1 MNIQEEQKGGVCV
14 VRLNEARL
22 DSNCSSAL
30 KTELLRLIEN
40 EGVVNLLLDLTN
52 VDYIDSSGLGAL
64 LFGHRHLKG
73 NKGRLKLLHLG
84 QKVQTLIRIANLES
98 ILEGYDDEE
107 TALASF

>member
-1 MNIQEEQKGGVCV
+1 MNIQEEQKGGIHI

-22 DSNCSSAL
+22 DSNCSSTL

-40 EGVVNLLLDLTN
+40 EGAVNLLLDLAN

-73 NKGRLKLLHLG
+73 NKGRLKLLHLNP
-84 QKVQTLIRIANLES
+84 KVQTLLRIANLEN
-98 ILEGYDDEE
+98 IFEGYEDEE
-107 TALASF
+107 AALASF